1 MHRTPL
7 WRVQPKSSAYDRAAT
22 SAGPG
27 AANGYRLPARK
38 QGVFD
43 QRYCDANRIVGD
55 AARGARYAALKRV
68 VRTCGV
74 AQCLPLRPR
83 RLGGAPH
90 CDASLP
96 LLRAA
101 PACMLAVAKL
111 LAVQHMPP
119 PAQACPEPGSVH
131 AEQAGRAGCRM
142 PLPCTLSC
150 TLAQL
155 RRRGRSQTQQA
166 SRLACPR
173 WSAKDGLGT
182 MRAAAPTAQVRGLI

>member
-1 MHRTPL
+1 VHRTPL

-68 VRTCGV
+68 VRTCEV
-74 AQCLPLRPR
+74 VQCLPLRPR

-111 LAVQHMPP
+111 LAVQHMPQ

-142 PLPCTLSC
+142 PLPCTLARLRSGAGAKPSRPRAWHA
-150 TLAQL
+150 LAGPQKTGWVPGEL
-155 RRRGRSQTQQA
+155 RHPQPRSE
-166 SRLACPR
+166 
-173 WSAKDGLGT
+173 
-182 MRAAAPTAQVRGLI
+182 V